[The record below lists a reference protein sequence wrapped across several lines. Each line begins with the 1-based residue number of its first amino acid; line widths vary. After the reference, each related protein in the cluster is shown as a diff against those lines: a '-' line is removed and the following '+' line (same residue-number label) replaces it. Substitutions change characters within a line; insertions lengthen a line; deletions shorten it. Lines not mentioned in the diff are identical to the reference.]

1 MLEPVNS
8 MVTWCFLFEPKPN
21 QYKTENVFGPFLST
35 VCILVIKAGIQIFDY
50 IQIKIKMSNSSQEPP
65 ASSKTWMF
73 LATSKSR
80 EGTKIWDLGVSKT
93 SDHIQIKIMIPNYS
107 QVHPGSINLQSPK
120 LGHTGHGCSSHH
132 QNQDKQ
138 SKKIETWVYQILVT
152 MEGF

>member
-73 LATSKSR
+73 LANFKIKRGDQNLGPGCIKDQWPYTNQDNDTKLQSGTSRLHRPPKSQLGTYRTWMFFAPSKS
-80 EGTKIWDLGVSKT
+80 I
-93 SDHIQIKIMIPNYS
+93 
-107 QVHPGSINLQSPK
+107 
-120 LGHTGHGCSSHH
+120 
-132 QNQDKQ
+132 
-138 SKKIETWVYQILVT
+138 
-152 MEGF
+152 

>member
-73 LATSKSR
+73 LANF
-80 EGTKIWDLGVSKT
+80 KINYYSDLFYPEKILILLWSLVFDT
-93 SDHIQIKIMIPNYS
+93 HVFHILTLYWFWWCKEHPCPVCPN
-107 QVHPGSINLQSPK
+107 
-120 LGHTGHGCSSHH
+120 LGL
-132 QNQDKQ
+132 
-138 SKKIETWVYQILVT
+138 WRT
-152 MEGF
+152 MEPGCTWL